1 VRLNQRMGTFIH
13 QGRPIHYRERG
24 RGDPLLLIHGLGS
37 SGADWGLQ
45 VPVLEKRFRV
55 IVPDLPGS
63 GRSHPPRGEYSIAG
77 FASAVWA
84 LLDHLGIERV
94 NIVGFSMGGAV
105 AIEMSLQRPDGVQRL
120 GLINSLATYRLDH
133 WTKWL
138 EARVPALL
146 VPIIGMKRMAR
157 LAAGRLFPRPWQRP
171 LREAAAAV
179 ISAVPATSYL
189 GMGLALQQWSALD
202 RLHRLKCKILLIAAE
217 HDYTPLAEK
226 RAMAARLKSPIIVVR
241 GSRHATPFDSVEL
254 TNASL
259 LAMLTDR
266 PLPPAEEHICDTP
279 AAVAALA
286 NPGALYPYALGDSP

>member
-1 VRLNQRMGTFIH
+1 MGTFIH
-13 QGRPIHYRERG
+13 EGRAIHYREQG

-45 VPVLEKRFRV
+45 LPAFDKRFRV

-63 GRSHPPRGEYSIAG
+63 GRSHPPRQEYSIKG
-77 FASAVWA
+77 FASALWA
-84 LLDHLGIERV
+84 LLDHLGVERV

-105 AIEMSLQRPDGVQRL
+105 GIEMSVQRPDRVQRL
-120 GLINSLATYRLDH
+120 GLINSLATYKLDH
-133 WTKWL
+133 WSKWL
-138 EARVPALL
+138 EARIPALL

-179 ISAVPATSYL
+179 ISTVPATSYL
-189 GMGLALQQWSALD
+189 GMGLALQQWSAVD
-202 RLHRLKCKILLIAAE
+202 RLDRLKCKILLIAAE

-226 RAMAARLKSPIIVVR
+226 RALAARLRAPIVVVR
-241 GSRHATPFDSVEL
+241 GSRHATPFDSVAV

-259 LAMLTDR
+259 LALLADR
-266 PLPPAEEHICDTP
+266 PLPPAEEHLCDTP

-286 NPGALYPYALGDSP
+286 GPGAMYPFALSDSP